1 MTLNEF
7 VKLEITAAKAF
18 ILGLIFPLYT
28 EKTAKDGKTYIL
40 GAVRHKAN
48 HVSEDDILEHH
59 KTIKKFLREY
69 NLAEKIQIVANQ
81 TEEYGNFSRGLRGFS
96 ILLEK
101 EKSESFTDSFNKIFL
116 LVKNLENE
124 SIEIKRFFL
133 KGVFDGRGSIDTNSH
148 LIVVD
153 YKLPDNAFET
163 FSNIIISL
171 GFEITPNK
179 RHSGE
184 GRNAQFRIKTNSLE
198 KFRNEIGF
206 FSIRRKKYLDDMIKN
221 LNGEN

>member
-7 VKLEITAAKAF
+7 AKLEITAAKAF

-59 KTIKKFLREY
+59 KNIKKFLREY

-81 TEEYGNFSRGLRGFS
+81 TEEYGNLSGGLRGFS

-133 KGVFDGRGSIDTNSH
+133 KGVFDGRGSVDTNSH

-153 YKLPDNAFET
+153 YKLPNDAFET

-179 RHSGE
+179 RHLGE

-206 FSIRRKKYLDDMIKN
+206 FSIRRKKYLNDMIKK